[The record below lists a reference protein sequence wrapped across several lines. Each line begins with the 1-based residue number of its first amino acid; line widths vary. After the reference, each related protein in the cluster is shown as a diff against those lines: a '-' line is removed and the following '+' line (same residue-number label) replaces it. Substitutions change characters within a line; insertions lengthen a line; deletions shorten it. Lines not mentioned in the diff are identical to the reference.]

1 MRGKI
6 MIICLVLMLCTGC
19 SALPAEERSY
29 AVAVGISCPAGV
41 WEVSARIP
49 SYQTG
54 GGYATI
60 SAQGATLPE
69 AFAVLDTAAPMRMHY
84 GQVRLLIVKRELAE
98 SAELAA
104 AMEVVSRMA
113 DMRLQAQVCVT
124 QDYLP
129 ELMDALS
136 PMTGTRLSKSIDILL
151 ETRKKMGVIPEA
163 SLSQL
168 MRMGE
173 RRSPVLAAIALAP
186 DDQGE
191 ASGLNTAAGG
201 QKAGEAGNIQLG
213 GAWLVSL
220 HGAVRGELTAGEMQL
235 LALLQNRLHQTSM
248 KIGDGIVNVS
258 GAKGQ
263 VQLDGNT
270 VKCSVEVQ
278 YTSATLTGEGIV
290 KGIEEDYRSLT
301 RKLAATDC
309 DALGLG
315 AQAVRHFADMA
326 AWHSL
331 NWPEIYP
338 QLQWEMEVRVIPA
351 A

>member
-6 MIICLVLMLCTGC
+6 MIICLVLVLCTGC
-19 SALPAEERSY
+19 SDLPAEERSY
-29 AVAVGISCPAGV
+29 AVALGVSCAADV

-60 SAQGATLPE
+60 SAQGSTLQE
-69 AFAVLDTAAPMRMHY
+69 AFAVLDTTAPMRMHY

-98 SAELAA
+98 SSVLPAVLE
-104 AMEVVSRMA
+104 EVSRMA

-151 ETRKKMGVIPEA
+151 ETRKKMGVVPEA

-173 RRSPVLAAIALAP
+173 RQSPVLAAIALAP
-186 DDQGE
+186 EDTGE
-191 ASGLNTAAGG
+191 TSGLDASAGR
-201 QKAGEAGNIQLG
+201 QKAGGTGNIQLG

-220 HGAVRGELTAGEMQL
+220 HGSVRGNLTEGEMQL

-248 KIGDGIVNVS
+248 KIGDGIINLS
-258 GAKGQ
+258 GAKGRAG
-263 VQLDGNT
+263 LDGNT

-278 YTSATLTGEGIV
+278 YISATLTREGII

-301 RKLAATDC
+301 RKLAAADC

-331 NWPEIYP
+331 NWPEVYP
-338 QLQWEMEVRVIPA
+338 QLQWELEVRVIPA